1 MANNNEVSIQKEMA
15 KLRNEFHDRL
25 IKELEEFVA
34 YSKLTDQKLCS
45 TETLKSL
52 YEASHRLAGSALTF
66 GYTDTGA
73 LLRRLESSL
82 DAILNQGAEINLPNL
97 RKQLHVLAP
106 AVALPKEIEGSAT
119 AHETTS
125 DVANRAQTATDNLL
139 LYVLEDDPST
149 SDLLKIGLSSFG
161 YEVITFTNI
170 ELVCESGL
178 KNRPDALL
186 IDIEK
191 NDIAAKTL
199 AKLARNLSE
208 YGMESIP
215 ILVVSQHDSF
225 TEKLEAARN
234 RVVAFL
240 SKPINIPALESN
252 LEFVL
257 QPRAK
262 SPYRVLLVDDDV
274 YSMEHHRLMLDKW
287 GIMAQALADPAK
299 ILDVIEEFQPD
310 LMIFDLHMPSCT
322 GVELAKV
329 VRFHTHWLHIPII
342 FLSSERNE
350 GRQISAM
357 MTGGD
362 DFIVK
367 PVLEESFVATIMSR
381 AQRARQLAELMT
393 RDSLTGLLKH
403 TEIKERLGHE
413 YARAGRN
420 KSMVSVAMLDIDK
433 FKNVNDSYGHQTG
446 DVVIAT
452 LAHLL
457 RRGLRTTDIIG
468 RYGGEEYMVVLPDTD
483 AKNTAVKLN
492 SLRREFE
499 KVKFRHKTGVFT
511 CSFSGGICQSTHVKN
526 IDEFVEQ
533 ADMALYRAK
542 ERGRNQIVQADDT
555 D

>member
-1 MANNNEVSIQKEMA
+1 MANDHEISIQKEMA

-34 YSKLTDQKLCS
+34 YSKMTDQKLCS
-45 TETLKSL
+45 PATLRTL

-66 GYTDTGA
+66 GYADTGA

-82 DAILNQGAEINLPNL
+82 DAILNQGVEINLQSL

-106 AVALPKEIEGSAT
+106 AVAIPKEMNATGDAGSTDAKNKGLST
-119 AHETTS
+119 A
-125 DVANRAQTATDNLL
+125 NNLL

-161 YEVITFTNI
+161 YKVTTFTSI
-170 ELVCESGL
+170 EALSESGL
-178 KNRPDALL
+178 KDRPDGVL

-191 NDIAAKTL
+191 SDIAAKTL
-199 AKLARNLSE
+199 AKLAQNLSE

-215 ILVVSQHDSF
+215 IVVVSQHDSF
-225 TEKLEAARN
+225 AEKLEAARN
-234 RVVAFL
+234 RVVAFV

-262 SPYRVLLVDDDV
+262 SPYRILLVDDDV
-274 YSMEHHRLMLDKW
+274 YSMEHHRLMLNKW
-287 GIMAQALADPAK
+287 GIMAHALDDPTK

-329 VRFHTHWLHIPII
+329 VRFHSHWIHIPII

-367 PVLEESFVATIMSR
+367 PVLEESFVSTIMSR

-413 YARAGRN
+413 FARAGRN
-420 KSMVSVAMLDIDK
+420 KSIVSVAMLDIDK
-433 FKNVNDSYGHQTG
+433 FKNVNDTYGHQTG

-483 AKNTAVKLN
+483 AMNTAIKLN
-492 SLRREFE
+492 SLRMEFE
-499 KVKFRHKTGVFT
+499 KVKFRNKTEVFT
-511 CSFSGGICQSTHVKN
+511 CSFSGGICQSSQAEN
-526 IDEFVEQ
+526 IDAFVEL
-533 ADMALYRAK
+533 ADMAMYRAK

-555 D
+555 N

>member
-1 MANNNEVSIQKEMA
+1 MANERELSIQKEMA
-15 KLRNEFHDRL
+15 KLRSEFHDRL
-25 IKELEEFVA
+25 ISELEDFVA
-34 YSKLTDQKLCS
+34 YATLTDQEICNAA
-45 TETLKSL
+45 TLKKL
-52 YEASHRLAGSALTF
+52 YEDSHRLAGSALTF

-73 LLRRLESSL
+73 LLRRLESAL
-82 DAILNQGAEINLPNL
+82 DGILNQGAEINVLSL
-97 RKQLHVLAP
+97 RQQLKVLAP
-106 AVALPKEIEGSAT
+106 AVAIPAEMKNGVPTSAT
-119 AHETTS
+119 ETAAS
-125 DVANRAQTATDNLL
+125 KKVQPLAESVL
-139 LYVLEDDPST
+139 LYVLENDSAT
-149 SDLLKIGLSSFG
+149 SDLLKTGLSSFG
-161 YEVITFTNI
+161 YQLRAFTDI
-170 ELVCESGL
+170 EALCEAALSELPNGL
-178 KNRPDALL
+178 
-186 IDIEK
+186 IVDIEK
-191 NDIAAKTL
+191 NNIADNTL
-199 AKLARNLSE
+199 ATAARRLRE
-208 YGMESIP
+208 HGMEAIP
-215 ILVVSQHDSF
+215 ILVVSEHDSF
-225 TEKLEAARN
+225 AEKLEAARN
-234 RVVAFL
+234 SVVAFL
-240 SKPINIPALESN
+240 SKPVNIPALESS

-274 YSMEHHRLMLDKW
+274 YSMEHHRLMLGKW
-287 GIMAQALADPAK
+287 GIMAHPLSDPSK
-299 ILDVIEEFQPD
+299 ILDVIEEFHPD

-322 GVELAKV
+322 GVELAEV

-350 GRQISAM
+350 RRQIAAM

-367 PVLEESFVATIMSR
+367 PVVEESFVATITGR

-420 KSMVSVAMLDIDK
+420 KSLVSVAMLDIDK
-433 FKNVNDSYGHQTG
+433 FKRVNDTYGHQTG

-457 RRGLRTTDIIG
+457 RRGLRTTDILG
-468 RYGGEEYMVVLPDTD
+468 RYGGEEYMVVMPDTD
-483 AKNTAVKLN
+483 AKNAAIKLN
-492 SLRREFE
+492 TLRSEFE
-499 KVKFRHKTGVFT
+499 KVTFRHNDEVFT
-511 CSFSGGICQSTHVKN
+511 CSFSGGICQSDQVKN

-533 ADMALYRAK
+533 ADMALFRAK

>member
-1 MANNNEVSIQKEMA
+1 MANEREASIQKEMA

-25 IKELEEFVA
+25 IVELEEFVA
-34 YSKLTDQKLCS
+34 YSSLPDQEICR
-45 TETLKSL
+45 TETLQKL

-66 GYTDTGA
+66 GYSDTGN
-73 LLRRLESSL
+73 LLRRLEGAL
-82 DAILNQGAEINLPNL
+82 DAILNQGAEVNVLSI
-97 RKQLHVLAP
+97 RRQLNVLAP
-106 AVALPKEIEGSAT
+106 AVAIPSETKKNLAAQSTATEGSAL
-119 AHETTS
+119 
-125 DVANRAQTATDNLL
+125 AQPMSNSVL

-149 SDLLKIGLSSFG
+149 SDMLKIGLSSFG
-161 YEVITFTNI
+161 YNVSTFTDI
-170 ELVCESGL
+170 DTLCDSAKKE
-178 KNRPDALL
+178 RPDAL
-186 IDIEK
+186 IVDIEK
-191 NDIAAKTL
+191 KNIAEHTL
-199 AKLARNLSE
+199 ANVAKRLRE
-208 YGMESIP
+208 DGMQALP
-215 ILVVSQHDSF
+215 ILVVSQYDSF

-234 RVVAFL
+234 NVVAFL
-240 SKPINIPALESN
+240 NKPVNIPALESN

-257 QPRAK
+257 EPQAK
-262 SPYRVLLVDDDV
+262 SPFRVLLVDDDI

-287 GIMAQALADPAK
+287 GIMAHALPDPSK

-322 GVELAKV
+322 GVELAEV
-329 VRFHTHWLHIPII
+329 VRFHTHWIHIPII

-367 PVLEESFVATIMSR
+367 PVVEENFVATIMSR

-413 YARAGRN
+413 YSRAGRN
-420 KSMVSVAMLDIDK
+420 KSVVSVAMLDIDK
-433 FKNVNDSYGHQTG
+433 FKRVNDSYGHQTG

-457 RRGLRTTDIIG
+457 RRGLRATDIVG
-468 RYGGEEYMVVLPDTD
+468 RYGGEEYLVILPDTD
-483 AKNTAVKLN
+483 AESAAIKLN
-492 SLRREFE
+492 SLRKEFE
-499 KVKFRHKTGVFT
+499 KVKFRHKNEVFT
-511 CSFSGGICQSTHVKN
+511 SSFSGGICQSDKVKN
-526 IDEFVEQ
+526 MDEFLEQ
-533 ADMALYRAK
+533 ADLALYRAK
-542 ERGRNQIVQADDT
+542 ERGRNQIVQSDDT